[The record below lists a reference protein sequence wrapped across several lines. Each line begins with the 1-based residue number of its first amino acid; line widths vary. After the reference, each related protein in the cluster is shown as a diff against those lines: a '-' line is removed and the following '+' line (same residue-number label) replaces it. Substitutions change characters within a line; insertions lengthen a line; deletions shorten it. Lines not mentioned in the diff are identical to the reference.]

1 MPQGGAWSVLHAE
14 REISLTADHS
24 PRSGLRGH
32 GVECAPRL
40 AHNNCSTRSTVR
52 VPVASWMGLAA
63 RVAGLVARWVF
74 RSGHGRYLCGT
85 ADLMAF
91 A

>member
-14 REISLTADHS
+14 REISLTADHR

-32 GVECAPRL
+32 GMERAPRL
-40 AHNNCSTRSTVR
+40 AHNNCSTRTTVR
-52 VPVASWMGLAA
+52 VPVASRMGLAA
-63 RVAGLVARWVF
+63 RVAGLVARSVS
-74 RSGHGRYLCGT
+74 RSGHGRYLCST